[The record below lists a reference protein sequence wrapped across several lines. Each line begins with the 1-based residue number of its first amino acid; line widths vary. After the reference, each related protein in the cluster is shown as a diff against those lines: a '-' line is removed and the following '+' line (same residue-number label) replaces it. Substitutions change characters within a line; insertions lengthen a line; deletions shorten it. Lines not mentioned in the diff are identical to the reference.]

1 MTKRYWETVSDA
13 QLLAVELTTDDPEN
27 LANLVSTVP
36 EGASESFVEY
46 GYDLRKSEHEKMRCT
61 HCHQPH
67 LAGLVIN
74 KGGLRFLVGHI
85 CGVHIYGANFAALR
99 KDYDAAVD
107 RQAILRRITQIRA
120 VVDPFLE
127 WLETF
132 STAEVFDRYVELKSR
147 FRKSLPWLWDQLE
160 WHTNNGG
167 GRVGQTRLPKTLF
180 DGFTDPQR
188 GLKELAAEISKLA
201 MLVVSKVEI
210 DRDINSTLGR
220 LQSLLSRIEDTIRQ
234 LQEVE
239 QFFQPNSLA
248 GVVSWAN
255 QRDRRRKYRAE
266 LMKITCIEGNS
277 QTNVRVSPAYKI
289 PDIAPI
295 AAFRTAV
302 SNLSDPVAQPLHST
316 DRSRAV

>member
-1 MTKRYWETVSDA
+1 MTKRYWESVSDA

-27 LANLVSTVP
+27 LENLVSSVP
-36 EGASESFVEY
+36 EGAAESFVEY
-46 GYDLRKSEHEKMRCT
+46 GYDLRKSAHEKMRCT

-67 LAGLVIN
+67 LAGLIIN
-74 KGGLRFLVGHI
+74 KGGKRFLVGHI

-107 RQAILRRITQIRA
+107 RQGILRRITEIRA

-127 WLETF
+127 WLEVF
-132 STAEVFDRYVELKSR
+132 STADVFERYGELKLR

-167 GRVGQTRLPKTLF
+167 GRAGQTRLPKTLF

-188 GLKELAAEISKLA
+188 GLNELAAEISKLA
-201 MLVVSKVEI
+201 MLVVSKVQI
-210 DRDINSTLGR
+210 DKDIKGSLGR
-220 LQSLLSRIEDTIRQ
+220 LQSLLSRVEDTIRQ

-239 QFFQPNSLA
+239 QFFQPSSLL
-248 GVVSWAN
+248 GVVDWAN

-266 LMKITCIEGNS
+266 LMKITCMEGIKPTS
-277 QTNVRVSPAYKI
+277 VRVPPAYKI

-295 AAFRTAV
+295 AAFRAAV
-302 SNLSDPVAQPLHST
+302 SNLSDSSA
-316 DRSRAV
+316 